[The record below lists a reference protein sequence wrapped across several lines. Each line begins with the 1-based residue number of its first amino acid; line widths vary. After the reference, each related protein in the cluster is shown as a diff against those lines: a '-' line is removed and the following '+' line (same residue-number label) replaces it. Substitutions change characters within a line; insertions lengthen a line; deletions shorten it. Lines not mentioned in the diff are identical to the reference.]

1 MLSGSD
7 HVKVSET
14 KWQYRKNRCLPGH
27 VKKGKQAAFFLF
39 FSFSIYDSGLWKCFC
54 QTMKYRNSNQ
64 WKKNECEYEIIYWK
78 KHSWSL
84 LFEVIQRATRKALS
98 HAPIARRRVHTSS
111 CFLLLSTRYQFV
123 NKITKQSSILSNFWR
138 LTWKLS
144 LQPSFSSCDICWV
157 VFYNQ

>member
-1 MLSGSD
+1 MAISQKPMFTRTCKKRKAGS
-7 HVKVSET
+7 
-14 KWQYRKNRCLPGH
+14 
-27 VKKGKQAAFFLF
+27 FLF
-39 FSFSIYDSGLWKCFC
+39 VLFFFDLWFWTLEVLLPNDEIQKL
-54 QTMKYRNSNQ
+54 QPV
-64 WKKNECEYEIIYWK
+64 KKNECEYEIIYWK
-78 KHSWSL
+78 KHSWSS

>member
-27 VKKGKQAAFFLF
+27 VKKGMEAAFCLF

-64 WKKNECEYEIIYWK
+64 
-78 KHSWSL
+78 
-84 LFEVIQRATRKALS
+84 
-98 HAPIARRRVHTSS
+98 
-111 CFLLLSTRYQFV
+111 
-123 NKITKQSSILSNFWR
+123 
-138 LTWKLS
+138 
-144 LQPSFSSCDICWV
+144 
-157 VFYNQ
+157 